1 MEDGCCLTQRR
12 EIPAELVQLLE
23 RQARDLEAVRAI
35 ANEVYAAVIPEKHD
49 GVRLEPWRS
58 LPLALRLRQ
67 SRRGMPAQPLFC
79 GATDQLT
86 SSLSPSVAYQRGR
99 GYQEAVR
106 AASSEE
112 NHEGAHWRRACAV
125 PRRAFRRSVCLFA
138 ENLGGITCGDCLVH
152 RRQRSLSLRPLD
164 AAARHQHRLHPG
176 PRIAVSEAQHAGQ
189 RGERGARGG
198 GPALWREV
206 DLNCRGRSR
215 AVGVRG
221 GPAAHAPPADTIV
234 GACDDERATGT
245 AGAVRGALHQAQ
257 APEGARL
264 RVVGVGVQ
272 AAERERAVTGRS
284 ARPQRGREAEAG
296 PARSWFGFGFGRG
309 ELRRSRRGQRA
320 LRRRLSA
327 LKHASGCPELR
338 PASADSPLGPRHAGS
353 HRPRFAQKG
362 WVWPV

>member
-1 MEDGCCLTQRR
+1 MGANLTQRR

-23 RQARDLEAVRAI
+23 GQARDLEAVRAV

-112 NHEGAHWRRACAV
+112 NHEGAHGAV
-125 PRRAFRRSVCLFA
+125 RSATARFSAFCLSFRRKLRGD
-138 ENLGGITCGDCLVH
+138 NLRRLLDT
-152 RRQRSLSLRPLD
+152 RQRSLSLRPLD

-206 DLNCRGRSR
+206 DLDCRGRSR

-234 GACDDERATGT
+234 GARDG
-245 AGAVRGALHQAQ
+245 
-257 APEGARL
+257 EGA
-264 RVVGVGVQ
+264 
-272 AAERERAVTGRS
+272 A
-284 ARPQRGREAEAG
+284 
-296 PARSWFGFGFGRG
+296 
-309 ELRRSRRGQRA
+309 
-320 LRRRLSA
+320 
-327 LKHASGCPELR
+327 
-338 PASADSPLGPRHAGS
+338 
-353 HRPRFAQKG
+353 
-362 WVWPV
+362 